1 MKTTKNFV
9 TFFILSFPFL
19 KYNELHSQGWNACMD
34 APEYCGSGGS
44 GKSIGEQV
52 EWWQSILI
60 IIVVSLI
67 IFQIFKKLDSTP
79 IKVTV
84 GIIGGL
90 IIFSAIPKEVW
101 GVIIPAWMVISYIM
115 WKMSGSPDLERN
127 DSSYNNVHK
136 KQANKPRVIKKEEHS
151 DSIIQKN
158 TNIVPTF
165 KADIIKPFISSII
178 NDKYKSYSLLCILS
192 LVNLSIVEGQKIN
205 EFYNNIKDI
214 VIILESKKHW
224 LSFFV
229 SGYSNYYN

>member
-44 GKSIGEQV
+44 GNSIGEQV

-67 IFQIFKKLDSTP
+67 IYQIFKKLDSTP

-151 DSIIQKN
+151 DSIIK
-158 TNIVPTF
+158 
-165 KADIIKPFISSII
+165 
-178 NDKYKSYSLLCILS
+178 
-192 LVNLSIVEGQKIN
+192 KIQP
-205 EFYNNIKDI
+205 
-214 VIILESKKHW
+214 
-224 LSFFV
+224 
-229 SGYSNYYN
+229 

>member
-67 IFQIFKKLDSTP
+67 IYQIFKKLDSTP

-90 IIFSAIPKEVW
+90 IIFSAITKEVW
-101 GVIIPAWMVISYIM
+101 GVVIPAWMVISYIM
-115 WKMSGSPDLERN
+115 WKMSGSPDLEKN
-127 DSSYNNVHK
+127 DSSYDNVHK

-151 DSIIQKN
+151 GSWKF
-158 TNIVPTF
+158 TF
-165 KADIIKPFISSII
+165 KANYLTDQLTVEKGSISINGVSLTVVNTVDKLFSVAIIPYTYEHTTFNQLSI
-178 NDKYKSYSLLCILS
+178 NDK
-192 LVNLSIVEGQKIN
+192 VNIEPSIVARTAST
-205 EFYNNIKDI
+205 FS
-214 VIILESKKHW
+214 L
-224 LSFFV
+224 
-229 SGYSNYYN
+229 